1 MSNNTKLKEES
12 TILRTAVPSTREC
25 MQRALLWLFHTYVS
39 LRFVPVCPCP
49 PLPVVCPYVCCP
61 SLACFFLL
69 TDTPCVCFITFS
81 FPFSLKTSSSY
92 VLLSTL
98 RNICIPTKGDLVR
111 GGHCTGVL
119 SAALISRCQWPC
131 YGWECREEDC
141 IEEQG
146 LRRAGWGPK
155 ETDHLPAKP
164 TPCSSCWKGAAEGSD
179 SIATLKNGLLYKG
192 ETLFAQLDFHGDSRK
207 CSLVLGRHWGSV
219 YYSQGTF

>member
-1 MSNNTKLKEES
+1 MGNDTKPKEES
-12 TILRTAVPSTREC
+12 TILLTAVPSTREC
-25 MQRALLWLFHTYVS
+25 MQCALLWLFHTYVS
-39 LRFVPVCPCP
+39 LHFVLICPCP
-49 PLPVVCPYVCCP
+49 PLPVVCLYVCCP

-111 GGHCTGVL
+111 EGHCIGVL
-119 SAALISRCQWPC
+119 SAALISRCRWPC
-131 YGWECREEDC
+131 HGWECRKTD
-141 IEEQG
+141 IEQPG
-146 LRRAGWGPK
+146 IRRAGWGPK

-179 SIATLKNGLLYKG
+179 NIVTLKNGLYIKG
-192 ETLFAQLDFHGDSRK
+192 KPFCAQLDFHGDSRK

-219 YYSQGTF
+219 YSSQGTF